1 MTFFVITAI
10 LFYLI
15 ALGFIFWRVFYLRH
29 QSSPPIPT
37 NSVYS
42 IIEPQIDT
50 FAFYLV
56 FFFKEIIRHI
66 YLFILLIARKFT
78 SVLKF
83 TSIRLERR
91 FSKIINSVRGR
102 GNLDNRGSA
111 SLFLREIKEYQDKIR
126 GDFKG

>member
-1 MTFFVITAI
+1 MIFFVITAV

-15 ALGFIFWRVFYLRH
+15 ALGFILWRVFYLRH
-29 QSSPPIPT
+29 QPT
-37 NSVYS
+37 LAPTASIYS
-42 IIEPQIDT
+42 IVEPRIDT

-56 FFFKEIIRHI
+56 FFFKEIVRHI
-66 YLFILLIARKFT
+66 YLIILLIARKVI

-91 FSKIINSVRGR
+91 FSRIINSVRGR

-111 SLFLREIKEYQDKIR
+111 SLFLQEIKEHQDRMRKEA
-126 GDFKG
+126 KA